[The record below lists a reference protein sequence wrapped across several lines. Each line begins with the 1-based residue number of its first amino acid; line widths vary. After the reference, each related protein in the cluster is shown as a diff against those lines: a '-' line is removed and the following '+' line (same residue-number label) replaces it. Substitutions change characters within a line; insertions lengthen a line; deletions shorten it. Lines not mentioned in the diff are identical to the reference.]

1 MGPFVMPTATGL
13 VCAVPAMESCEAF
26 DALPCPVTVHL
37 VDSDGVTCQYANRA
51 ARQRLPAFIMTGSAA
66 TADEHRAIPVDRGDD
81 GALAP
86 LRAAAAAVADGPALD
101 WPDLLDRDTG
111 THLTALAGAEVM
123 WFNASVDVLA
133 DGRRLVVWT
142 DVATAVGAV
151 VSLTIAWEETAAVS
165 ALLETS
171 IEAL

>member
-1 MGPFVMPTATGL
+1 MRRTFGLCAERLIAPMGGCANGPVRDAHRDGARLRGTGYG
-13 VCAVPAMESCEAF
+13 VVRSVRRAP
-26 DALPCPVTVHL
+26 PCPVTVHL

-101 WPDLLDRDTG
+101 WPDLLDR
-111 THLTALAGAEVM
+111 
-123 WFNASVDVLA
+123 
-133 DGRRLVVWT
+133 
-142 DVATAVGAV
+142 
-151 VSLTIAWEETAAVS
+151 
-165 ALLETS
+165 
-171 IEAL
+171 